1 MDQGTRSEMVMH
13 PGSQLSLSPLGH
25 CDNFSEIYHDIQISF
40 GGNEGLMAFLKC
52 EFSQQS
58 FLWAS
63 HRLLDSKR
71 MKLSLA
77 VSFDEAK
84 ALRVPSTTQSCGGGL
99 LGVQVEVG

>member
-1 MDQGTRSEMVMH
+1 MMMH
-13 PGSQLSLSPLGH
+13 PGSQLPLFPLGH
-25 CDNFSEIYHDIQISF
+25 CDNFSEIYHDIQSSF

-52 EFSQQS
+52 DFSQES
-58 FLWAS
+58 FLWAF

-71 MKLSLA
+71 MKLSIT